1 VTDPGLRLRLRLRLQ
16 RRPRG
21 EGGTILLLTL
31 GYVVIALGLVAVVV
45 DASAVFLA
53 RRALASAC
61 DGASLA
67 GAQSVDVPGVYH
79 GAASTTLPLA
89 QVQGA
94 VARYQAEAA
103 PDSALTAS
111 VSGSVS
117 GNVSGNVSGAD
128 RIVVT
133 GSRTVTL
140 PVSRLLGIAPVT
152 VRARAE
158 ASSDRLTGLTSP

>member
-1 VTDPGLRLRLRLRLQ
+1 MRRLIRSRRRGRPG
-16 RRPRG
+16 G
-21 EGGTILLLTL
+21 VEGTILLLTL

-53 RRALASAC
+53 RRGLASAC

-79 GAASTTLPLA
+79 GAATATLPLA
-89 QVQGA
+89 SVQGA

-103 PDSALTAS
+103 PQSSLVAAVTGGDH
-111 VSGSVS
+111 V
-117 GNVSGNVSGAD
+117 
-128 RIVVT
+128 VVT
-133 GSRTVTL
+133 GSRTVAL
-140 PVSRLLGIAPVT
+140 PVSRLLGIGPLT

-158 ASSDRLTGLTSP
+158 ANSGQLGAAVP

>member
-1 VTDPGLRLRLRLRLQ
+1 MTDVGSRPRPRLRLRLRLRRQ
-16 RRPRG
+16 CRPRG

-79 GAASTTLPLA
+79 GPAATRLPLA

-117 GNVSGNVSGAD
+117 GAD
-128 RIVVT
+128 RLVVT

-158 ASSDRLTGLTSP
+158 ASSDKLTGLTNP

>member
-1 VTDPGLRLRLRLRLQ
+1 MTDVGSRLRLRLRLRPGC
-16 RRPRG
+16 RPRG

-94 VARYQAEAA
+94 VAHYQAEAA
-103 PDSALTAS
+103 PDSALTAG
-111 VSGSVS
+111 VSGT
-117 GNVSGNVSGAD
+117 D

-158 ASSDRLTGLTSP
+158 ASSNRLTGLTNH

>member
-1 VTDPGLRLRLRLRLQ
+1 MTRLGSRPRLRLRLWLQ

-117 GNVSGNVSGAD
+117 GNVSGAG

-158 ASSDRLTGLTSP
+158 ASSNRLTGLTSP

>member
-1 VTDPGLRLRLRLRLQ
+1 MTCPPHQPCQPCPEGRQ
-16 RRPRG
+16 PRG
-21 EGGTILLLTL
+21 DSGTILLLTL
-31 GYVVIALGLVAVVV
+31 GYVVIALGLVAVVI

-79 GAASTTLPLA
+79 RAASTTLPLA

-94 VARYQAEAA
+94 VAHYQAEAA

-111 VSGSVS
+111 LSGSA
-117 GNVSGNVSGAD
+117 SGAD

-158 ASSDRLTGLTSP
+158 ASSNRLTGLTAP